1 MFSFNQG
8 LFSFIGNHKK
18 TSILRSKWKPCLIKE
33 MWARLQKLRGP
44 SYFYAGQ
51 KDSPPCWRRPIDATR
66 AAWAAWS
73 ASRPGCSG
81 SPRWCGGAGKPSS
94 TRTEWPGRRLS
105 MEEKE
110 RQSVRVNRADGLFPY
125 ATVKGVVLVGKVEN
139 VKCQMFI
146 SKASWVYKW
155 VCVCGICF
163 HGWHLGA
170 ISRSNMGDNHAK
182 WQCIMFSW
190 FS

>member
-1 MFSFNQG
+1 MQTKNIILLLKNGGHFKSYLFNINWG
-8 LFSFIGNHKK
+8 ITSTEAICPITKVLFSFIGNHKK

-125 ATVKGVVLVGKVEN
+125 AKVKGVVLVGKSGE
-139 VKCQMFI
+139 
-146 SKASWVYKW
+146 
-155 VCVCGICF
+155 
-163 HGWHLGA
+163 
-170 ISRSNMGDNHAK
+170 R
-182 WQCIMFSW
+182 
-190 FS
+190 

>member
-1 MFSFNQG
+1 MLGRRTHLLVDVVRLTRLGPRGRHGVRLVQVALAAHDGVAAQG
-8 LFSFIGNHKK
+8 SPPRLALSGQVVGCQ
-18 TSILRSKWKPCLIKE
+18 WK
-33 MWARLQKLRGP
+33 RR
-44 SYFYAGQ
+44 
-51 KDSPPCWRRPIDATR
+51 KDSQ
-66 AAWAAWS
+66 
-73 ASRPGCSG
+73 SG
-81 SPRWCGGAGKPSS
+81 STGRMGYFHMRKWRGWCWW
-94 TRTEWPGRRLS
+94 E
-105 MEEKE
+105 
-110 RQSVRVNRADGLFPY
+110 
-125 ATVKGVVLVGKVEN
+125 KVEN